1 MWTFFTYAFF
11 AALLVLTFLAAKMW
25 HDNRGKDIEPAQ
37 RQVQQRFAIGVA
49 VFWLIAIAGYFG
61 GFLSPH

>member
-1 MWTFFTYAFF
+1 MLTLFTYAFF

-25 HDNRGKDIEPAQ
+25 YENRGKDIEPAQ
-37 RQVQQRFAIGVA
+37 HQVQTRFAIGVA

-61 GFLSPH
+61 GFLSH